1 MKGQLP
7 SVVIPHERATD
18 RHRVW
23 VVARAPRENA
33 IDTDAAPVAELD
45 YLGNPELDALHGRA
59 AGIASSASS
68 RLKVPDGKAMTA
80 FALGCF
86 RE

>member
-1 MKGQLP
+1 M
-7 SVVIPHERATD
+7 D
-18 RHRVW
+18 
-23 VVARAPRENA
+23 VAGAPRENA

-45 YLGNPELDALHGRA
+45 HRGNPDLEALHGRA

-80 FALGCF
+80 FALRCF

>member
-45 YLGNPELDALHGRA
+45 YLGNPDLERAPRTGRRH
-59 AGIASSASS
+59 
-68 RLKVPDGKAMTA
+68 RLKRILTA
-80 FALGCF
+80 
-86 RE
+86 